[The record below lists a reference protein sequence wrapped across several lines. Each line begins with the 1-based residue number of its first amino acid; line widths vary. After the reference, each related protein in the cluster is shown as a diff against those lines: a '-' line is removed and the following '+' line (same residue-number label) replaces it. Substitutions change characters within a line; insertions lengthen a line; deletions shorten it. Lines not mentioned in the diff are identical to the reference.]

1 VKQLGLTYPVLSG
14 TDKVGADYGNVAVV
28 PTTFIID
35 KQGNIVN
42 KIEGTR
48 KKEDFEK
55 MIKALM

>member
-1 VKQLGLTYPVLSG
+1 MTAIIHRSLLATPL
-14 TDKVGADYGNVAVV
+14 VAE
-28 PTTFIID
+28 TAMGMYIID

-48 KKEDFEK
+48 KKEEFER